1 MSITICAISC
11 VALLGLAIA
20 YYSHRLHAA
29 RRSYRDQVAGLIHD
43 NSKLRAEYD
52 SLKAASLRLE
62 CSISNL
68 LEARVSPADYY
79 VSSNYLGYCT
89 VFRRCIVNGET
100 HRTSIKRFTD
110 PDAEFNL
117 LLAEELCDKLNEK

>member
-1 MSITICAISC
+1 M
-11 VALLGLAIA
+11 ALLGLVITC
-20 YYSHRLHAA
+20 YSRRLRAA
-29 RRSYRDQVAGLIHD
+29 RRSFRDQVAGLIHD
-43 NSKLRAEYD
+43 NSKLKAEYD
-52 SLKAASLRLE
+52 ALKAASYRLE

-68 LEARVSPADYY
+68 LAAQESPADYY

-89 VFRRCIVNGET
+89 VFRRCIVRGET

-117 LLAEELCDKLNEK
+117 LQAEELCDKLNEK